1 MLGGSFFKS
10 TAVRL
15 AIIYSSLFVF
25 AYLGANVVA
34 YQMVLGYLDDRLD
47 AAVME
52 RYREIETAFLAR
64 GVSGAIDMVNS
75 HGPAIRGQETVYTLR
90 DPKGKVLAGN
100 AALGTVPDGFSD
112 LMSQSQR
119 EGATGYKLFR
129 GKLGDNDLVV
139 GTSEGDT
146 EQLARIVL
154 LSFGWTTAIVFAVG
168 LLGAAVLRYRARNR
182 IFALSQA
189 AHAIGHGELSRRLA
203 VSPRMDEIDV
213 LSSEVNVA
221 LGRLEASVTALKQ
234 VTTDIAHDLKTPI
247 GRAFLALDDALSS
260 EHPDEVKS
268 AVAVSLQELTSLAKT
283 FDALLRIAQIESRS
297 RRAQFVEINL
307 VDLVRDIHEIY
318 EVIASEEGHL
328 LRMVVLEG
336 ELRLQGDPDLIR
348 QMMTNLLANSM
359 RHTPTGTAIVLE
371 LVRHEKSIA
380 LTISDNGPGVPEAER
395 SKVLERFYRLDKS
408 RTTEGSGLGLSMVK
422 AICELHDARIELSDN
437 APGLKV
443 MVIFPGGRK

>member
-34 YQMVLGYLDDRLD
+34 YQMVLGYLDDRLE

-52 RYREIETAFLAR
+52 RYREIETAFLTR
-64 GVSGAIDMVNS
+64 GVSGAVDMVNS
-75 HGPAIRGQETVYTLR
+75 HGPAIRGQETIYTLQ
-90 DPKGKVLAGN
+90 DPTGRVLAGN
-100 AALGTVPDGFSD
+100 AALAAVPAGFSV
-112 LMSQSQR
+112 LMPDNHR
-119 EGATGYKLFR
+119 EGATGYKLLR

-247 GRAFLALDDALSS
+247 GRAFLALDDALNRD
-260 EHPDEVKS
+260 HPDEVKG
-268 AVAVSLQELTSLAKT
+268 AVAMALQELSSLAKT

-297 RRAQFVEINL
+297 RRAQFVDI
-307 VDLVRDIHEIY
+307 DLTDIVRDIHEIY
-318 EVIASEEGHL
+318 DVIASEEGHL
-328 LRMVVLEG
+328 LRLVVPEE
-336 ELRLQGDPDLIR
+336 ELRLLGDPDLIR
-348 QMMTNLLANSM
+348 QMLTNLLANSI
-359 RHTPTGTAIVLE
+359 RHTPAGSAIALE
-371 LVRHEKSIA
+371 LAHRGKGMA
-380 LTISDNGPGVPEAER
+380 LTISDNGPGIPQAER
-395 SKVLERFYRLDKS
+395 SRVLERFYRLDKS

-422 AICELHDARIELSDN
+422 AICELHDASIELSDN

-443 MVIFPGGRK
+443 TVIFPGGR